1 MPSLFSFLS
10 FLSALLI
17 VFTFPSSD
25 AIILV
30 LGFYTALS
38 QQCFDA
44 LFFTCVPPT
53 LSSQLRHF
61 HSGVCAP
68 NTVCN
73 ALFLAKIHEL
83 QIAFLWIYSLLNW
96 VIGWSPKAQF
106 DFSRFLLTQFKK
118 DKSIKNFYMNKD
130 TLFRFVDHLKYVLQ
144 KQNTKY
150 CKVVL
155 IEIHVC
161 CVVYIIAQ
169 GANFLAC
176 NELFAIRKSTISL
189 VLHKFVDTFISKYHG
204 MMS

>member
-1 MPSLFSFLS
+1 MFRCFVFHLCSPNLVFPTATLS
-10 FLSALLI
+10 FLCLDSC
-17 VFTFPSSD
+17 
-25 AIILV
+25 V
-30 LGFYTALS
+30 LAPNTI
-38 QQCFDA
+38 CDA
-44 LFFTCVPPT
+44 LFLTT
-53 LSSQLRHF
+53 
-61 HSGVCAP
+61 
-68 NTVCN
+68 
-73 ALFLAKIHEL
+73 IYEL
-83 QIAFLWIYSLLNW
+83 QIAVLWIYSLLNW

-118 DKSIKNFYMNKD
+118 DKSIKKIYMNKD

-150 CKVVL
+150 CKVVF